1 MRFLFARMGYG
12 LAGVLA
18 ASLTT
23 ALVACRS
30 SDATSGAGAGA
41 DTGGALNGGA
51 LNGGALNGGAPTDEG
66 GRVAGGDASGGA
78 GGTTVGGSDGT
89 EDSAPTDPAHFA
101 AAKDTA
107 EKNATCIDA
116 APFYWEIG
124 DVNGPLASGSTGDG
138 SYTVT
143 SSMAIAS
150 ASKLFW
156 GAYVVERFKSDL
168 GAVDLKAMTMRS
180 GYTSFGNCVGAL
192 SVQACF
198 DSGTNSTYTAADDG
212 GFAYGGGHF
221 QKYAVDLGLGPD
233 GELKLAAELA
243 SLLGS
248 ELHIAYWVPQPAG
261 GMVSTPEDYAAF
273 LRKILSGGLAIR
285 DHLGENAVC
294 TLPGASCPSAKSS
307 PVPVAWHY
315 SYGHWVEDDPTTGD
329 GAFSSPG
336 LYGFYP
342 WIDRTKRY
350 YGVLARRKLTGAAY
364 IGSAQCGRLIRAAF
378 FSGTAM

>member
-1 MRFLFARMGYG
+1 MRLYFKGLTPWLAR
-12 LAGVLA
+12 VLA
-18 ASLTT
+18 ASFTT
-23 ALVACRS
+23 AILGCGS
-30 SDATSGAGAGA
+30 SGGA
-41 DTGGALNGGA
+41 TGGAAAGSGGAAAGSGGTPNGGS
-51 LNGGALNGGAPTDEG
+51 PTDEG
-66 GRVAGGDASGGA
+66 GWLAGGDASGGA
-78 GGTTVGGSDGT
+78 GGNASGGSDRT
-89 EDSAPTDPAHFA
+89 DDSAPSDAAHLA

-107 EKNATCIDA
+107 EQNATCIDA

-124 DVNGPLASGSTGDG
+124 DANGALVSGSTGDG

-168 GAVDLKAMTMRS
+168 GGVDLKAMTMRS
-180 GYTSFGNCVGAL
+180 GYTSFGNCVGAP

-221 QKYAVDLGLGPD
+221 QKYAIDLGLGPD

-248 ELHIAYWVPQPAG
+248 ELHIAYSMPQPAG
-261 GMVSTPEDYAAF
+261 GMVSTPKDYAAF

-285 DHLGENAVC
+285 DHLGENAAC
-294 TLPGASCPSAKSS
+294 TLPGTSCPSAKSS
-307 PVPVAWHY
+307 PVQEAWHY

-342 WIDRTKRY
+342 WIDRTKQY

-364 IGSAQCGRLIRAAF
+364 TGSAQCGRLIRKAF
-378 FSGTAM
+378 FSGTTM